1 MSRVAFVGLGL
12 MGRPMAENLLAAGH
26 ELSVAS
32 RSPAPVAALAV
43 AGARA
48 AESPAEAVAGA
59 EFAITMLPD
68 GGVVSSVYE
77 GEGGLL
83 EAAAPG
89 ALLIDMSTIA
99 PAEAQRLQAE
109 AASRDLGLLDAP
121 VSGGDV
127 GAREGTLT
135 IMVGGEQAEFE
146 RALPL
151 FEAMGSAVT
160 HVGPAGAGQ
169 VVKACN
175 QVAVALILEGLVEA
189 VTLGA
194 AAGVEPATILDVF
207 AGGMVG
213 GRMLE
218 ARGPALISREHEPG
232 FRLEHHL
239 KDLGIALAEAR
250 ERGVEL
256 PATPIVKQLMEQ
268 LQSEGRG
275 AENHTALI
283 DAVEGKS
290 AHPQGR

>member
-12 MGRPMAENLLAAGH
+12 MGRPMAANLLAGGH
-26 ELSVAS
+26 EVVVAN
-32 RSPAPVAALAV
+32 RSPEPVAALEA
-43 AGARA
+43 AGAVGA
-48 AESPAEAVAGA
+48 ASPAEAARGA
-59 EFAITMLPD
+59 DAAITMLPD
-68 GGVVSSVYE
+68 GPTVQALME
-77 GEGGLL
+77 GEDGIL
-83 EAAAPG
+83 AALPEG
-89 ALLIDMSTIA
+89 ALAIDMSTVA
-99 PAEAQRLQAE
+99 PAEARQLAAAAAE
-109 AASRDLGLLDAP
+109 RGVGFLDAP
-121 VSGGDV
+121 VSGGDA
-127 GAREGTLT
+127 GARAGTLT
-135 IMVGGEQAEFE
+135 IMVGGELADFA

-151 FEAMGSAVT
+151 FEAMGSSVT

-194 AAGVEPATILDVF
+194 AAGIEPETVLGVL

-218 ARGPALISREHEPG
+218 ARGPALVSREHEPG

-256 PATPIVKQLMEQ
+256 PATPVVKQLMEQ
-268 LQSEGRG
+268 LQAEGRG

-283 DAVEGKS
+283 DAVE
-290 AHPQGR
+290 HPGGCE

>member
-12 MGRPMAENLLAAGH
+12 MGRSMAENLLAAGH
-26 ELSVAS
+26 EVVVAN
-32 RSPAPVAALAV
+32 RSPGPVEALEAR
-43 AGARA
+43 GARGA
-48 AESPAEAVAGA
+48 ASTAEAARGA
-59 EFAITMLPD
+59 DAAITMLPD
-68 GGVVSSVYE
+68 GPTVLALME
-77 GEGGLL
+77 GEEGIV
-83 EAAAPG
+83 AALPEG
-89 ALLIDMSTIA
+89 ALAIDMSTIA
-99 PAEAQRLQAE
+99 PAEARRLADAGAE
-109 AASRDLGLLDAP
+109 RGVSVLDAP

-127 GAREGTLT
+127 GARQGTLT
-135 IMVGGEQAEFE
+135 IMVGGEREDFE

-151 FEAMGSAVT
+151 FEAMGSSVT

-194 AAGVEPATILDVF
+194 AAGVNPETILDVF

-218 ARGPALISREHEPG
+218 ARGPALLSRDHEPG

-239 KDLGIALAEAR
+239 KDLGIALAEAQ
-250 ERGVEL
+250 ERGVDL
-256 PATPIVKQLMEQ
+256 PATPVVKALMEQ
-268 LQSEGRG
+268 LHAEGRG

-283 DAVEGKS
+283 DAVEARG
-290 AHPQGR
+290 

>member
-26 ELSVAS
+26 EVVVAN
-32 RSPAPVAALAV
+32 RSPEPVAALEA
-43 AGARA
+43 AGGEGA
-48 AESPAEAVAGA
+48 ASAAAAAHGA
-59 EFAITMLPD
+59 DAAITMVPD
-68 GGVVSSVYE
+68 GPTVHALMAGEE
-77 GEGGLL
+77 GII
-83 EAAAPG
+83 AALPEG
-89 ALLIDMSTIA
+89 ALAIDMSTIA
-99 PAEAQRLQAE
+99 PAEARELAAIGAE
-109 AASRDLGLLDAP
+109 RGVGVLDAP

-127 GAREGTLT
+127 GARAGTLT
-135 IMVGGEQAEFE
+135 IMVGGETADFE

-151 FEAMGSAVT
+151 FEAMGSSVT

-189 VTLGA
+189 LTLGA
-194 AAGVEPATILDVF
+194 AAGVDPETILDVF

-218 ARGPALISREHEPG
+218 ARGPALLSRQHEPG

-239 KDLGIALAEAR
+239 KDLGIALAEAS

-256 PATPIVKQLMEQ
+256 PATPVVKQLMEQ
-268 LQSEGRG
+268 LHAEGRG

-283 DAVEGKS
+283 DLVERR
-290 AHPQGR
+290 ADR

>member
-12 MGRPMAENLLAAGH
+12 MGRSMAENLLAAGH
-26 ELSVAS
+26 EVVVAN
-32 RSPAPVAALAV
+32 RSPGPVEALEAR
-43 AGARA
+43 GARGAASA
-48 AESPAEAVAGA
+48 AEAARGA
-59 EFAITMLPD
+59 DAAITMLPD
-68 GGVVSSVYE
+68 GPTVLALME
-77 GEGGLL
+77 GEEGIV
-83 EAAAPG
+83 AALPEG
-89 ALLIDMSTIA
+89 ALAIDMSTIA
-99 PAEAQRLQAE
+99 PAEARRLADAGAE
-109 AASRDLGLLDAP
+109 RGVSVLDAP

-127 GAREGTLT
+127 GARQGTLT
-135 IMVGGEQAEFE
+135 IMVGGEREDFE

-151 FEAMGSAVT
+151 FEAMGSSVT

-194 AAGVEPATILDVF
+194 AAGVNPETILDVF

-218 ARGPALISREHEPG
+218 ARGPALLSRDHEPG

-239 KDLGIALAEAR
+239 KDLGIALAEAQ
-250 ERGVEL
+250 ERGVDL
-256 PATPIVKQLMEQ
+256 PATPVVKALMEQ
-268 LQSEGRG
+268 LHAEGRG

-283 DAVEGKS
+283 DAVEARG
-290 AHPQGR
+290 

>member
-26 ELSVAS
+26 ELSVAN
-32 RSPAPVAALAV
+32 RSQAPVEALAA

-68 GGVVSSVYE
+68 GGVVSGVFE
-77 GEGGLL
+77 GEEGLL
-83 EAAAPG
+83 EVAAPG
-89 ALLIDMSTIA
+89 TVLIDMSTIA
-99 PAEAQRLQAE
+99 PAEAERLHAE
-109 AASRDLGLLDAP
+109 GASRGLGVLDAP

-127 GAREGTLT
+127 GARAGSLT
-135 IMVGGEQAEFE
+135 IMVGGDRPDFE

-151 FEAMGSAVT
+151 FEAMGSTVT
-160 HVGPAGAGQ
+160 LVGGPGAGQ

-189 VTLGA
+189 VTLGS
-194 AAGVEPATILDVF
+194 AAGIDPETVLGVL

-218 ARGPALISREHEPG
+218 ARGPALVSRRHEPG

-239 KDLGIALAEAR
+239 KDLRIALAEAR
-250 ERGVEL
+250 ERGIEL
-256 PATPIVKQLMEQ
+256 PATPIVERLMEQ
-268 LQSEGRG
+268 LDDAGRG

-283 DAVEGKS
+283 DAVERAGG
-290 AHPQGR
+290 A

>member
-1 MSRVAFVGLGL
+1 VSRVAFVGLGL

-26 ELSVAS
+26 EVAVAS
-32 RSPAPVAALAV
+32 RSPEPVAALA
-43 AGARA
+43 A
-48 AESPAEAVAGA
+48 AGA
-59 EFAITMLPD
+59 EPAASAAAAARGADAVITMVPD
-68 GGVVSSVYE
+68 GPTVHALME
-77 GEGGLL
+77 GSAAGEEGIL
-83 EAAAPG
+83 AALPQG
-89 ALLIDMSTIA
+89 ALAIDMSTIA
-99 PAEAQRLQAE
+99 PAEARQLAARGAE
-109 AASRDLGLLDAP
+109 LGIGVLDAP

-135 IMVGGEQAEFE
+135 IMVGGEAADFE

-151 FEAMGSAVT
+151 FEALGSSVT

-194 AAGVEPATILDVF
+194 AAGVDPQTILDVF

-256 PATPIVKQLMEQ
+256 PATPVVKQLMEQ
-268 LQSEGRG
+268 LDAAGRG

-283 DAVEGKS
+283 DAVE
-290 AHPQGR
+290 HLTDL

>member
-26 ELSVAS
+26 EVVVAN
-32 RSPAPVAALAV
+32 RSPEPVAALEAV
-43 AGARA
+43 GARGAASA
-48 AESPAEAVAGA
+48 AEAARGA
-59 EFAITMLPD
+59 DAAITMLPD
-68 GGVVSSVYE
+68 GPTVHALTMGEE
-77 GEGGLL
+77 GIL
-83 EAAAPG
+83 AALPQG
-89 ALLIDMSTIA
+89 ALAIDMSTIA
-99 PAEAQRLQAE
+99 PAEARLLAE
-109 AASRDLGLLDAP
+109 AGAERGVAVLDAP

-127 GAREGTLT
+127 GARAGTLT
-135 IMVGGEQAEFE
+135 IMVGGEPADFE

-151 FEAMGSAVT
+151 FEAMGSSVT
-160 HVGPAGAGQ
+160 PVGPAGAGQ

-194 AAGVEPATILDVF
+194 AAGIDPETVLGVL
-207 AGGMVG
+207 AGGMAG

-218 ARGPALISREHEPG
+218 ARGPSLVSREHEPG

-239 KDLGIALAEAR
+239 KDLRIALAEAR

-256 PATPIVKQLMEQ
+256 PATPVVEQLMEQ
-268 LQSEGRG
+268 LHGEGRG

-283 DAVEGKS
+283 DAVQRKS
-290 AHPQGR
+290 G

>member
-26 ELSVAS
+26 QLSVAS
-32 RSPAPVAALAV
+32 RSPEPVAALAA

-48 AESPAEAVAGA
+48 AETPAEAAAGA
-59 EFAITMLPD
+59 EFVITMLPD
-68 GGVVSSVYE
+68 GGAVSSVYE
-77 GEGGLL
+77 GEEGLL
-83 EAAAPG
+83 ETAAPG
-89 ALLIDMSTIA
+89 TLLIEMSTIA
-99 PAEAQRLQAE
+99 PAEAERLHAE
-109 AASRDLGLLDAP
+109 GAGRGLGVLDAP

-135 IMVGGEQAEFE
+135 IMIGGGEEDLV
-146 RALPL
+146 RAMPVL
-151 FEAMGSAVT
+151 EALGSAIT
-160 HVGPAGAGQ
+160 HVGGPGAGQ

-189 VTLGA
+189 VTLGT
-194 AAGVEPATILDVF
+194 AAGIEAETVLGVL

-218 ARGPALISREHEPG
+218 ARGPSLVSREHEPG

-239 KDLGIALAEAR
+239 KDLRIALAEAR

-256 PATPIVKQLMEQ
+256 PATPVVEQLMEQ
-268 LQSEGRG
+268 LQAEGRG

-283 DAVEGKS
+283 DAV
-290 AHPQGR
+290 ARRAR

>member
-1 MSRVAFVGLGL
+1 VSRIAFVGLGL

-26 ELSVAS
+26 EVVVFS
-32 RSPAPVAALAV
+32 RSPEPVAALAA

-48 AESPAEAVAGA
+48 AASAAEAARGA
-59 EFAITMLPD
+59 DAAITMLPD
-68 GGVVSSVYE
+68 GPAVLELME
-77 GEGGLL
+77 GEAGIL
-83 EAAAPG
+83 AALPEG
-89 ALLIDMSTIA
+89 ALAVDMSTIA
-99 PAEAQRLQAE
+99 PAEARRL
-109 AASRDLGLLDAP
+109 AAAGAACGVGMLDAP

-127 GAREGTLT
+127 GARAGTLT
-135 IMVGGEQAEFE
+135 IMVGGEPAEFA

-151 FEAMGSAVT
+151 LEAMGSSVT

-194 AAGVEPATILDVF
+194 AAGVDPETILEVF

-218 ARGPALISREHEPG
+218 ARGPALLSREHEPG

-256 PATPIVKQLMEQ
+256 PATPVVMELMKQLHD
-268 LQSEGRG
+268 EGRG

-283 DAVEGKS
+283 DAVERVRPPGPS
-290 AHPQGR
+290 P

>member
-26 ELSVAS
+26 DVVVAN
-32 RSPAPVAALAV
+32 RSPEPVAAL
-43 AGARA
+43 
-48 AESPAEAVAGA
+48 EAAGA
-59 EFAITMLPD
+59 EGAADAAAAARGADAAITMLPD
-68 GGVVSSVYE
+68 GPTVHALMTGEE
-77 GEGGLL
+77 GIL
-83 EAAAPG
+83 AALPEG
-89 ALLIDMSTIA
+89 ALAIDMSTIA
-99 PAEAQRLQAE
+99 PAEARLLAAAGAE
-109 AASRDLGLLDAP
+109 RGIGVLDAP

-127 GAREGTLT
+127 GARAGTLT
-135 IMVGGEQAEFE
+135 IMVGGEREDFE

-151 FEAMGSAVT
+151 FEAMGTSVT

-189 VTLGA
+189 LTLGA
-194 AAGVEPATILDVF
+194 AAGVDPETILDVF

-218 ARGPALISREHEPG
+218 ARGPALLSREHEPG

-239 KDLGIALAEAR
+239 KDLAIALAEAKD
-250 ERGVEL
+250 RGVEL
-256 PATPIVKQLMEQ
+256 PATPVVKQLMEQ
-268 LQSEGRG
+268 LHAEGRG

-283 DAVEGKS
+283 DAVERRAG
-290 AHPQGR
+290 